1 MEVDWGISGFLYGN
15 NDTRFGEQEA
25 IAYRLQAKAPSPP
38 GSSKKTGSSS
48 FPTVPA
54 ARNSMRGSEL

>member
-38 GSSKKTGSSS
+38 GSSKKTGSFVSCS
-48 FPTVPA
+48 PCRKKHYAMF
-54 ARNSMRGSEL
+54 